1 MPEKKIELFTKK
13 NNSFEITD
21 EALTFLLSLKSQK
34 LFIISVNGPSHASLC
49 NELISKEGF
58 NLKEN
63 NEDNIYIWNKPLD
76 LNENCKILLFDY
88 GGKKNNDLFLLNILI
103 ANYCLYNTTGDLND
117 KIINN
122 YVNDMNIKDL
132 INFKNN
138 IYMPH
143 VFFVNDNKS
152 EEEIKDILEKNSE
165 FKKSDLNK
173 GIFKS
178 IIYLQSQNAKNLT
191 NLIKNELSSAN
202 NNFNKKCLDGE
213 SLFGLIQNIINSIN
227 HNEKIDI
234 DSSYEN
240 IILNQARNE
249 YNKIFEDYKTDLYK
263 KIEYPTTFQNI
274 SKINSELINNYSKS
288 FSQKINSFLTPSQAN
303 EYINQLIT
311 SSEKE
316 INHILNKNN
325 DYYETYFLSLFSE
338 LQKNLDINFD
348 IQNTNFKDFISNYC
362 GKFDSCLLKLLN
374 MHLNSENN
382 YNKVFANILIK
393 MYQEFFVKK
402 LIKISEEITDKFSSQ
417 KSELEEKINE
427 LNNNIAKIKE
437 QLENDK
443 ALIESKNKEKSEIN
457 KNYFELETKF
467 DKFNRD
473 YKIKLKENEN
483 ALSIELSKYS
493 KMENYYLS
501 QLKDKEK
508 LINSLE
514 NKIEKINREMQS
526 LSKEN
531 SMKINELNRENNRL
545 LNEVERIKEFKNKN
559 GDYGMGTGSEKN
571 VNINSI
577 LKSVNKNFI
586 DFKESVD
593 NLKNENNSI
602 QKNKYLELSK
612 EEIETKLNN
621 VLNDVKNFC
630 TNQIKTV
637 SENYEKLIKKAKTDY
652 EELNFELSKKDYA
665 LNEQILLKETYEK
678 KFNESNKSI
687 EKLKSM
693 TQDKENLINTQKSS
707 FKVYENKINDLEMKL
722 AENIYNLRM
731 KEDEFESLFMI
742 IQYMFAKNA
751 HKFEQNL
758 SKISTE
764 SQQFLKNLAKQYKIF
779 K

>member
-1 MPEKKIELFTKK
+1 MTEKKLELFIKK
-13 NNSFEITD
+13 NNSLEITD

-34 LFIISVNGPSHASLC
+34 LFIISVNGPSHSSLC

-58 NLKEN
+58 DLNEN

-76 LNENCKILLFDY
+76 LNENYKILLFDY
-88 GGKKNNDLFLLNILI
+88 GGKRNNNLFLLNILI
-103 ANYCLYNTTGDLND
+103 ANYCLYNTKGDLND
-117 KIINN
+117 EIINN
-122 YVNDMNIKDL
+122 YVNDMDIKDL
-132 INFKNN
+132 IDCKNN

-143 VFFVNDNKS
+143 IFLVNDNKT
-152 EEEIKDILEKNSE
+152 EEEIKNILENNSE
-165 FKKSDLNK
+165 FKKSNLNK
-173 GIFKS
+173 EIYKS
-178 IIYLQSQNAKNLT
+178 IKYLQSQNTKNLIDS
-191 NLIKNELSSAN
+191 IKTELSSTN
-202 NNFNKKCLDGE
+202 NLDKKCLDGE

-240 IILNQARNE
+240 ILLNQARNE
-249 YNKIFEDYKTDLYK
+249 YNKIFEEYKTELYK
-263 KIEYPTTFQNI
+263 KIEYPTTFQNLN
-274 SKINSELINNYSKS
+274 KINSELINIYSAS
-288 FSQKINSFLTPSQAN
+288 FCQKINSYLTPSQAN
-303 EYINQLIT
+303 EYINQFNA

-316 INHILNKNN
+316 INNIINKNN
-325 DYYETYFLSLFSE
+325 DYYETYFLSQFSE
-338 LQKNLDINFD
+338 IQKNLDINLD
-348 IQNTNFKDFISNYC
+348 LKNNNFKDFISNYC
-362 GKFDSCLLKLLN
+362 GKFDSCLLKILN
-374 MHLNSENN
+374 VHLNSENN

-427 LNNNIAKIKE
+427 LNNNLAKIKE
-437 QLENDK
+437 QLDNDK
-443 ALIESKNKEKSEIN
+443 ELIENKNKEKSEIN

-483 ALSIELSKYS
+483 ALSIEVSKYS

-514 NKIEKINREMQS
+514 NKIEKINKEMQS
-526 LSKEN
+526 ISKEN

-545 LNEVERIKEFKNKN
+545 LNEVERIKEIKNKN
-559 GDYGMGTGSEKN
+559 GDYGLGTGGDKN
-571 VNINSI
+571 INVNSI
-577 LKSVNKNFI
+577 LKTVNKNFI
-586 DFKESVD
+586 DFKESVE

-612 EEIETKLNN
+612 EEIESKLNN

-630 TNQIKTV
+630 SNQIKTV
-637 SENYEKLIKKAKTDY
+637 SDNYEKLIKKAKTDF

-707 FKVYENKINDLEMKL
+707 FKVYENRINDLEMKL

-731 KEDEFESLFMI
+731 KEDEVESIFMI
-742 IQYMFAKNA
+742 IQYMLAKNA

-758 SKISTE
+758 NKISVE
-764 SQQFLKNLAKQYKIF
+764 SQQYLKNLAKQYKLF

>member
-1 MPEKKIELFTKK
+1 MPEKKIKLFTKK
-13 NNSFEITD
+13 NNSLEITD

-58 NLKEN
+58 DLKEN

-76 LNENCKILLFDY
+76 LNENYKILLFDY

-103 ANYCLYNTTGDLND
+103 ANYCLYNTKGDLND
-117 KIINN
+117 EIINN
-122 YVNDMNIKDL
+122 YVNNMNIKDL
-132 INFKNN
+132 INFKSN
-138 IYMPH
+138 IYMPYA
-143 VFFVNDNKS
+143 FLVNDNKS

-165 FKKSDLNK
+165 FKNSDLNN
-173 GIFKS
+173 GIYKS
-178 IIYLQSQNAKNLT
+178 IKYLQSQNAKNLT
-191 NLIKNELSSAN
+191 NLIKNELPSAN
-202 NNFNKKCLDGE
+202 NNFDKKCLDGE

-240 IILNQARNE
+240 ILLNQARNE

-274 SKINSELINNYSKS
+274 NKINSELINNYSTS
-288 FSQKINSFLTPSQAN
+288 FCQKINSYLTPSQAN

-325 DYYETYFLSLFSE
+325 DYYEIYFLSLFSE

-348 IQNTNFKDFISNYC
+348 TKNTSFKDFISNYC

-417 KSELEEKINE
+417 KSELEEKIKE
-427 LNNNIAKIKE
+427 LNNNLSKIKE

-443 ALIESKNKEKSEIN
+443 TLIENKNKEKSEIN

-514 NKIEKINREMQS
+514 NKIEKINKEMQS

-637 SENYEKLIKKAKTDY
+637 SDNYEKLIKKAKTDY

>member
-1 MPEKKIELFTKK
+1 MPEKKIKLFTKK
-13 NNSFEITD
+13 NNSLEITD

-58 NLKEN
+58 DLKEN

-76 LNENCKILLFDY
+76 LNENYKILLFDY

-103 ANYCLYNTTGDLND
+103 ANYCLYNTKGDLND
-117 KIINN
+117 EIINN
-122 YVNDMNIKDL
+122 YVNNMNIKDL
-132 INFKNN
+132 INFKSN
-138 IYMPH
+138 IYMPYA
-143 VFFVNDNKS
+143 FLVNDNKS

-165 FKKSDLNK
+165 FKNSDLNN
-173 GIFKS
+173 GIYKS
-178 IIYLQSQNAKNLT
+178 IKYLQSQNAKILT
-191 NLIKNELSSAN
+191 NLIKNELPSAN
-202 NNFNKKCLDGE
+202 NNFDKKCLDGE

-240 IILNQARNE
+240 ILLNQARNE
-249 YNKIFEDYKTDLYK
+249 YNKIFEEYKSDLYK

-274 SKINSELINNYSKS
+274 NKINSELINNYSTS
-288 FSQKINSFLTPSQAN
+288 FCQKINSYLTPSQAN

-316 INHILNKNN
+316 INHFLNKNN

-393 MYQEFFVKK
+393 MYQEFFVQK
-402 LIKISEEITDKFSSQ
+402 LIKILEEITDKFSSQ
-417 KSELEEKINE
+417 KNELEEKINE
-427 LNNNIAKIKE
+427 LNNNLSKIKE

-443 ALIESKNKEKSEIN
+443 TLIENKNKEKSEIN

-514 NKIEKINREMQS
+514 NKIEKINKEMQS

-637 SENYEKLIKKAKTDY
+637 SDNYEKLIKKAKTDY

>member
-76 LNENCKILLFDY
+76 LNENYKILLFDY

-103 ANYCLYNTTGDLND
+103 ANYCLYNTKGDLND
-117 KIINN
+117 EIINN
-122 YVNDMNIKDL
+122 YVNNMNIKDL
-132 INFKNN
+132 INFKSN
-138 IYMPH
+138 IYMPYA
-143 VFFVNDNKS
+143 FLVNDNKS

-165 FKKSDLNK
+165 FKNSGLNN
-173 GIFKS
+173 GIYKS
-178 IIYLQSQNAKNLT
+178 IKYLQSQNAKNLT
-191 NLIKNELSSAN
+191 NLIKNELPSAN
-202 NNFNKKCLDGE
+202 NNFDKKCLDGE

-240 IILNQARNE
+240 ILLNQARNE

-274 SKINSELINNYSKS
+274 NKINSELINNYSIS
-288 FSQKINSFLTPSQAN
+288 FCQKINSYLTPSQAN

-348 IQNTNFKDFISNYC
+348 IKNTSFKDFISNYC

-402 LIKISEEITDKFSSQ
+402 LIKISEEITDKYSSH

-443 ALIESKNKEKSEIN
+443 TLIENKNKEKSKIN

-514 NKIEKINREMQS
+514 NKIEKINKEMQS

-637 SENYEKLIKKAKTDY
+637 SDNYEKLIKKAKTDY

>member
-1 MPEKKIELFTKK
+1 M
-13 NNSFEITD
+13 
-21 EALTFLLSLKSQK
+21 
-34 LFIISVNGPSHASLC
+34 
-49 NELISKEGF
+49 
-58 NLKEN
+58 
-63 NEDNIYIWNKPLD
+63 
-76 LNENCKILLFDY
+76 
-88 GGKKNNDLFLLNILI
+88 
-103 ANYCLYNTTGDLND
+103 
-117 KIINN
+117 
-122 YVNDMNIKDL
+122 
-132 INFKNN
+132 
-138 IYMPH
+138 
-143 VFFVNDNKS
+143 
-152 EEEIKDILEKNSE
+152 
-165 FKKSDLNK
+165 
-173 GIFKS
+173 
-178 IIYLQSQNAKNLT
+178 
-191 NLIKNELSSAN
+191 
-202 NNFNKKCLDGE
+202 
-213 SLFGLIQNIINSIN
+213 
-227 HNEKIDI
+227 
-234 DSSYEN
+234 
-240 IILNQARNE
+240 
-249 YNKIFEDYKTDLYK
+249 
-263 KIEYPTTFQNI
+263 
-274 SKINSELINNYSKS
+274 
-288 FSQKINSFLTPSQAN
+288 
-303 EYINQLIT
+303 
-311 SSEKE
+311 
-316 INHILNKNN
+316 
-325 DYYETYFLSLFSE
+325 
-338 LQKNLDINFD
+338 
-348 IQNTNFKDFISNYC
+348 
-362 GKFDSCLLKLLN
+362 
-374 MHLNSENN
+374 
-382 YNKVFANILIK
+382 
-393 MYQEFFVKK
+393 
-402 LIKISEEITDKFSSQ
+402 
-417 KSELEEKINE
+417 
-427 LNNNIAKIKE
+427 
-437 QLENDK
+437 
-443 ALIESKNKEKSEIN
+443 
-457 KNYFELETKF
+457 
-467 DKFNRD
+467 
-473 YKIKLKENEN
+473 
-483 ALSIELSKYS
+483 
-493 KMENYYLS
+493 S

-514 NKIEKINREMQS
+514 NKIEKINKEMQS

-637 SENYEKLIKKAKTDY
+637 SDNYEKLIKKAKTDY

>member
-1 MPEKKIELFTKK
+1 MTEKKLELFIKK
-13 NNSFEITD
+13 NNSLEITD

-58 NLKEN
+58 DLKEN

-76 LNENCKILLFDY
+76 LNENYKILLFDY
-88 GGKKNNDLFLLNILI
+88 GGKRNNNLFLLNILI
-103 ANYCLYNTTGDLND
+103 ANYCLYNTKGDLND
-117 KIINN
+117 EIINN
-122 YVNDMNIKDL
+122 YVNEMDIKDL
-132 INFKNN
+132 IDCKNN

-143 VFFVNDNKS
+143 VFLVNDNKT
-152 EEEIKDILEKNSE
+152 EEEIKNILENNSE
-165 FKKSDLNK
+165 FKKGNLNK
-173 GIFKS
+173 ELYKS
-178 IIYLQSQNAKNLT
+178 IKYLQSQNTKSLT
-191 NLIKNELSSAN
+191 EIIKNELSLSN
-202 NNFNKKCLDGE
+202 NLDNKCLDGE

-227 HNEKIDI
+227 HDEKIDI

-240 IILNQARNE
+240 ILLNQARNE
-249 YNKIFEDYKTDLYK
+249 YNKIFEEYKTELYK
-263 KIEYPTTFQNI
+263 KIEYPTTFQNLN
-274 SKINSELINNYSKS
+274 KINSELINIYSTS
-288 FSQKINSFLTPSQAN
+288 FFQKINSYLTPLQTN
-303 EYINQLIT
+303 EYINQLNS

-316 INHILNKNN
+316 INNIINKNN
-325 DYYETYFLSLFSE
+325 DYYETYFLSQFAE
-338 LQKNLDINFD
+338 IQKNLDINLD
-348 IQNTNFKDFISNYC
+348 LKNTNFKDFISNYC
-362 GKFDSCLLKLLN
+362 GKFDSCLLKILN
-374 MHLNSENN
+374 VHLNSENN

-402 LIKISEEITDKFSSQ
+402 LIKISEEITDKFTSQ

-427 LNNNIAKIKE
+427 LNNNFAKIKE
-437 QLENDK
+437 QLDNDK
-443 ALIESKNKEKSEIN
+443 ELIENKNKEKSELN

-483 ALSIELSKYS
+483 ALSIEVSKYS

-514 NKIEKINREMQS
+514 NKIEKINKEMQS
-526 LSKEN
+526 ISKEN

-545 LNEVERIKEFKNKN
+545 LNEVERIKEIKNKN
-559 GDYGMGTGSEKN
+559 GDYGLGTGGDKN
-571 VNINSI
+571 INVNSI
-577 LKSVNKNFI
+577 LKTVNKNFI
-586 DFKESVD
+586 DFKESVE

-612 EEIETKLNN
+612 EEIESKLNN

-630 TNQIKTV
+630 SNQIKTV
-637 SENYEKLIKKAKTDY
+637 SDNYEKLIKKAKTDF
-652 EELNFELSKKDYA
+652 EELNFELSKKNYA

-687 EKLKSM
+687 EKFKSM

-707 FKVYENKINDLEMKL
+707 FKVYESRINDLEMKL

-731 KEDEFESLFMI
+731 KEDEVESIFMI
-742 IQYMFAKNA
+742 IQYMLAKNA

-758 SKISTE
+758 NKISVE
-764 SQQFLKNLAKQYKIF
+764 SQQYLKNLAKQYKLF

>member
-1 MPEKKIELFTKK
+1 MSEKIYKEKPIELIINN
-13 NNSFEITD
+13 NNSLEISD
-21 EALTFLLSLKSQK
+21 EAINLLLSLKNEKLIILSINGMSQSGK
-34 LFIISVNGPSHASLC
+34 TSLA
-49 NELISKEGF
+49 NKLISKENGF
-58 NLKEN
+58 
-63 NEDNIYIWNKPLD
+63 D
-76 LNENCKILLFDY
+76 
-88 GGKKNNDLFLLNILI
+88 
-103 ANYCLYNTTGDLND
+103 
-117 KIINN
+117 INN
-122 YVNDMNIKDL
+122 STKGIWIWGSPITL
-132 INFKNN
+132 KNN
-138 IYMPH
+138 IKLLIIDCESIQNNNISYNALLSILFSTYYIYNTKGNLDGINNFCNINNLISFNKRH
-143 VFFVNDNKS
+143 SDLFFEIIFVNDLSN
-152 EEEIKDILEKNSE
+152 EQEIKNKIENNSSYINSNMKLLYKKQKYIQTKN
-165 FKKSDLNK
+165 
-173 GIFKS
+173 
-178 IIYLQSQNAKNLT
+178 
-191 NLIKNELSSAN
+191 IKNILTDIEISN
-202 NNFNKKCLDGE
+202 DVFLDGE
-213 SLFGLIQNIINSIN
+213 ILFGLIQNYINYIN
-227 HNEKIDI
+227 HNEKIDV
-234 DSSYEN
+234 DSALEN
-240 IILNQARNE
+240 ILLYKAKNICDN
-249 YNKIFEDYKTDLYK
+249 IFEEYKNELHK
-263 KIEYPTTFQNI
+263 KIEYPTTFPNI
-274 SKINSELINNYSKS
+274 YKLFNEIQNNYINALSK
-288 FSQKINSFLTPSQAN
+288 KTEKLLRPSQLG
-303 EYINQLIT
+303 EYINNLNNYM
-311 SSEKE
+311 EKE
-316 INHILNKNN
+316 INFIININN
-325 DYYETYFLSLFSE
+325 EYYEKYFL
-338 LQKNLDINFD
+338 LQ
-348 IQNTNFKDFISNYC
+348 FKDFEKILNTDGHYENLHSFILDYC
-362 GKFDSCLLKLLN
+362 GKFDNCLQKFFILF
-374 MHLNSENN
+374 LNSDNS
-382 YNKVFANILIK
+382 NKSFINILMK
-393 MYQEFFVKK
+393 LYQEYIIDKFVKVSEQINK
-402 LIKISEEITDKFSSQ
+402 QIDEQNDKYIEEINKL
-417 KSELEEKINE
+417 KYYIN
-427 LNNNIAKIKE
+427 KQKE
-437 QLENDK
+437 QINLSNT
-443 ALIESKNKEKSEIN
+443 LIEEKNKEKTAIN

-514 NKIEKINREMQS
+514 NKIEKLNKEMQS

-531 SMKINELNRENNRL
+531 TIKINELNRENNRL

-559 GDYGMGTGSEKN
+559 GDYGMCTGSEKN

-577 LKSVNKNFI
+577 LKTVNKNFI

-637 SENYEKLIKKAKTDY
+637 SDNYEKLIKKAKTDY